1 MNYEDFDPEGQKI
14 KLFSPGPTQFPD
26 WILAELAK
34 PNDTHRAKSYAQM
47 HESVVK
53 QLKILLNT
61 NNDIFLMTSSGT
73 GIMEACVRNLV
84 SDEDEALFFSI
95 GDFGTRWYEIGTSN
109 GKKCDVVT
117 VEPGKALTP
126 AIVKEHISKKKY
138 AVVFLTMNET
148 STGVLNR
155 VDELA
160 PIIKETGA
168 LLCVDAVSCMGGVK
182 IEVDKWGLDVCL
194 ASLQKCFATPSGMA
208 IAAVSAAALKKAET
222 VKNRGTYF
230 DFIIHKKLGD
240 KNNTPTTP
248 AIPIIRALNKMLNH
262 ILNEEGA
269 EARYARHKKNAELI
283 QNRMVKL
290 GFEMMTEEG
299 YHSPTVC
306 TIKNN
311 KNMDVKAFVKA
322 VANRG
327 FRITD
332 GYGTMAGKAF
342 RISAMG
348 EHTEKDINELID
360 VIEIVL
366 KEMKI
371 IE

>member
-14 KLFSPGPTQFPD
+14 KLFAPGPTQFPD

-34 PNDTHRAKSYAQM
+34 PNDTHRSKAYAQL

-53 QLKILLNT
+53 QMKILLNT
-61 NNDIFLMTSSGT
+61 NNEIFLMTCSGT
-73 GIMEACVRNLV
+73 GIMEACVRNLIG
-84 SDEDEALFFSI
+84 DEDEALFFSV
-95 GDFGTRWYEIGTSN
+95 GDFGTRWYHIGTSN
-109 GKKCDVVT
+109 GKKCDLVKL
-117 VEPGKALTP
+117 EEGKGLSP
-126 AIVKEHISKKKY
+126 EVVKENVSKKKY
-138 AVVFLTMNET
+138 TVVFMTMNET
-148 STGVLNR
+148 STGVLNPI
-155 VDELA
+155 EKLA
-160 PIIKETGA
+160 PIVKETGA

-208 IAAVSAAALKKAET
+208 VCSVSPAALKKAET

-230 DFIIHKKLGD
+230 DFIDHKKNNS

-248 AIPIIRALNKMLNH
+248 AIPQIRALNRMLKH
-262 ILNEEGA
+262 ILEEEGV
-269 EARYARHKKNAELI
+269 EKRYERHIKNAELI
-283 QNRMVKL
+283 QTRMKKL
-290 GFEMMTEEG
+290 GFVMMTEEG

-311 KNMDVKAFVKA
+311 LNIDVKKFVNE
-322 VANRG
+322 VAKRG

-332 GYGTMAGKAF
+332 GYGSMAGKAF

-360 VIEIVL
+360 TIELVL
-366 KEMKI
+366 KEMKVI
-371 IE
+371 Q